1 MTIEELLEGIE
12 GTMVEFKQEDSK
24 EFYRSLAALAN
35 GPGGVALLGVTD
47 TKRVIGYPCTDKS
60 IKKLSD
66 TIVNKL
72 QIHPTITPTEI
83 DGRYIVR
90 IDVKPSRTPI
100 SLDGRYPI
108 RVGNTTRDMLPDEL
122 REFFLASVQ
131 WDALPNEI
139 PLSAIHEPT
148 VRAFL
153 SLAQQKGRLTIT
165 DPGEPVESILRR
177 LGLMRDGSL
186 TNAAVLLFGE
196 HPQELFPAA
205 TTRVGRFRTETEI
218 AGDRWIDGNL
228 FIQVAKGE
236 EAIRE
241 FINVRYEISDDA
253 MRAGFA
259 RREIWDYP
267 LVALREALVNAL
279 VHRDYLRQN
288 QQTVIKV
295 YDDRIW
301 FHNPGGLPNGLTVE
315 RLLAE
320 PQSIPRNPL
329 IAKVMYLA
337 GSIERYGTGMARII
351 EVTGDAGLP
360 RPMISDSAADFSLVL
375 KKEIF
380 PSARLRGMGL
390 SDRQIMA
397 VDRIKT
403 QGSLTSGEYQVLIS
417 RSKRVAYMELTY
429 LVDLGI
435 LKREGA
441 GRTTRYVLGD
451 ED

>member
-35 GPGGVALLGVTD
+35 GPGGVVLLGVTD
-47 TKRVIGYPCTDKS
+47 AKEISGFRCTDKS
-60 IKKLSD
+60 IRELTE

-72 QIHPTITPTEI
+72 QIHPTITPIEI
-83 DGRYIVR
+83 DGRDIVR
-90 IDVKPSRTPI
+90 IDVRPSRTPI
-100 SLDGRYPI
+100 SLNGRYPK

-122 REFFLASVQ
+122 KDFFLASIQ

-148 VRAFL
+148 VRMFL
-153 SLAQQKGRLTIT
+153 SLAQQNGRLNVTA
-165 DPGEPVESILRR
+165 PNEPVELVLGR
-177 LGLMRDGSL
+177 LGLIRDGML

-196 HPQELFPAA
+196 RPQELFPAA

-228 FIQVAKGE
+228 FVQLSKGE

-241 FINVRYEISDDA
+241 FIIVRYEISEKA
-253 MRAGFA
+253 MRTGLA

-301 FHNPGGLPNGLTVE
+301 FYNPGGLPNGLTVE

-337 GSIERYGTGMARII
+337 GSIEQYGTGMARII
-351 EVTGDAGLP
+351 EASGDAGLP
-360 RPMISDSAADFSLVL
+360 RPTISESAQNFSLIL
-375 KKEIF
+375 KKELF
-380 PSARLRGMGL
+380 PTARLRGMGL

-397 VDRIKT
+397 VDRIKSR
-403 QGSLTSGEYQVLIS
+403 GSLTSGEYQELIS

-435 LKREGA
+435 LIREGA
-441 GRTTRYVLGD
+441 GRSTRYVLRDGD
-451 ED
+451 